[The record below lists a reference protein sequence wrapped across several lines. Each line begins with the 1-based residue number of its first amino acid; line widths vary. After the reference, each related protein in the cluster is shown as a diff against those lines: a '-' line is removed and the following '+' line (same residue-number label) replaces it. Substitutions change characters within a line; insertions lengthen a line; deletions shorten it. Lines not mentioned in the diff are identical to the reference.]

1 MRRRA
6 ALLARATVL
15 HALQRGAGESLRTP
29 IRSRTA
35 RRRRAAARRAR
46 AAAHAHAETAVG
58 RGPRTDLAARR
69 AAVGRVRFVWRPADV
84 GLAGAERGAQA
95 DAAPR
100 NAAPGAGVGYSTGR
114 ATPLAAGHA
123 ERKLAP
129 CSLASIVG
137 LSDERRCRRHQ
148 LEREPAQPSG
158 ARF

>member
-58 RGPRTDLAARR
+58 RGPGTDLAARR
-69 AAVGRVRFVWRPADV
+69 AAVGRVRFVWRPADLRL
-84 GLAGAERGAQA
+84 GGAERGARQTRLPA
-95 DAAPR
+95 TQR
-100 NAAPGAGVGYSTGR
+100 RAPGSGTPQGVRLPSRQVTPSENSRR
-114 ATPLAAGHA
+114 AVSRP
-123 ERKLAP
+123 
-129 CSLASIVG
+129 SLA
-137 LSDERRCRRHQ
+137 
-148 LEREPAQPSG
+148 
-158 ARF
+158 

>member
-46 AAAHAHAETAVG
+46 AA
-58 RGPRTDLAARR
+58 
-69 AAVGRVRFVWRPADV
+69 
-84 GLAGAERGAQA
+84 AQA

-148 LEREPAQPSG
+148 LEREPA
-158 ARF
+158 